1 MSERKI
7 PQINPFQSR
16 FQMPDKLYA
25 VVANMLESYSQN
37 AVFPNKEDAEKY
49 ADALNRKAQ
58 LYSDYLDLRYVV
70 TEVQVWHTI
79 EHAKPF
85 PDKVLVEFDV
95 YRYPEMTGGW
105 FINKFTILRNED
117 KFDKLLFDVYK
128 PGVYIDQICN
138 RITMVF
144 EIPIVESD
152 DFNTA
157 KRKAITKF
165 NKAIIALK
173 EVGITPAICE
183 DMRTVVLKPLGFVPA
198 NQNCLIGQQV
208 YYFKES
214 FDENSVEIKKPI
226 LS

>member
-1 MSERKI
+1 MAERKI
-7 PQINPFQSR
+7 SQINPFSNH
-16 FQMPDKLYA
+16 FQMPEKLYA

-49 ADALNRKAQ
+49 AAALNRKVQ
-58 LYSDYLDLRYVV
+58 LYSDYLDLRYMV
-70 TEVQVWHTI
+70 TEVQIWHSI

-95 YRYPEMTGGW
+95 YRYPEKTGSW

-152 DFNTA
+152 DFRSA
-157 KRKAITKF
+157 KNKAIAKF

-173 EVGITPAICE
+173 EVGITPEICE
-183 DMRTVVLKPLGFVPA
+183 DMQTVILKPLGFVPTS
-198 NQNCLIGQQV
+198 QNCLIGQHV

-214 FDENSVEIKKPI
+214 FDENSAETKKPI
-226 LS
+226 LP